1 MKKIFF
7 LSLLILSFSIIIT
20 SDLYSQSDTTVKV
33 LIVTAHPD
41 DDALF
46 SGAVY
51 QITHALKGKVDL
63 CLVTDG
69 EGGYKYS
76 TLAEEIYGLELTDEE
91 VGRKYLPDI
100 RKKELKEGCAIVGIK
115 DFFFLD
121 QKDHRYTTNVHE
133 IMDSTVWDI
142 PFVKSRMKEIIEA
155 GKYNYI
161 FCLIPVPTTHAHH
174 ASASILALTVV
185 NEMPLDTRPV
195 VLGGTITSIGDTAK
209 FTFTG
214 LPDYPVTKIS
224 PDPLTFT
231 FDRTMPF
238 SYMDRLNYKIIANWV
253 IAEHKSQGTM
263 QLLMNR
269 GDYEQYIWFDLNDK
283 NKIEQTKKLFEK
295 LNKVYF
301 KKKTYDPTTN

>member
-1 MKKIFF
+1 MKKIFS
-7 LSLLILSFSIIIT
+7 LIILLLLISIKLQAQT
-20 SDLYSQSDTTVKV
+20 DTTVKV

-46 SGAVY
+46 SASVY
-51 QITHALKGKVDL
+51 KITHNLGGKVDL
-63 CLVTDG
+63 CLITNG

-76 TLAEEIYGLELTDEE
+76 TLGEDIYGLELTEE
-91 VGRKYLPDI
+91 AIGREYLPDI
-100 RKKELKEGCAIVGIK
+100 RKKELKSGCAIVGIK
-115 DFFFLD
+115 DFYFLD

-142 PFVKSRMKEIIEA
+142 PFVKKRLKEIIEA

-174 ASASILALTVV
+174 ASSAILALQVV

-195 VLGGTITSIGDTAK
+195 VLGGTMSSKGDTAK

-214 LPDYPVTKIS
+214 LPQYPVTKIS

-231 FDRTMPF
+231 FDRTAPF
-238 SYMDRLNYKIIANWV
+238 GFNDKLNYKIISNWV

-263 QLLMNR
+263 QLLMNM

-283 NKIEQTKKLFEK
+283 NKIEQTKKLFDK
-295 LNKVYF
+295 LAVNYF
-301 KKKTYDPTTN
+301 KKKDYDLTK

>member
-1 MKKIFF
+1 MKKF
-7 LSLLILSFSIIIT
+7 FSIFIFLFLI
-20 SDLYSQSDTTVKV
+20 SFQLQAQSDTTVKV

-46 SGAVY
+46 SATVY
-51 QITHALKGKVDL
+51 KITHNLGGKVDL
-63 CLVTDG
+63 CLITNG

-76 TLAEEIYGLELTDEE
+76 TLAEPIYGLELTEE
-91 VGRKYLPDI
+91 AIGREYLPEI
-100 RKKELKEGCAIVGIK
+100 RKKELKAGCTIVGIK

-142 PFVKSRMKEIIEA
+142 PFVKRKLKEIIEA

-161 FCLIPVPTTHAHH
+161 FCLIPVSTTHAHH
-174 ASASILALTVV
+174 ASTSILTLQVV

-195 VLGGTITSIGDTAK
+195 VLGGTMSNKGDTTK

-214 LPDYPVTKIS
+214 LDEYPVTKIS

-231 FDRTMPF
+231 FDRTSPF
-238 SYMDRLNYKIIANWV
+238 SFQDKLNYKIIANWV

-263 QLLMNR
+263 QLLMNY
-269 GDYEQYIWFDLNDK
+269 GDYEKYIWFDLNDP
-283 NKIEQTKKLFEK
+283 NKKVQTQKLFDK
-295 LNKVYF
+295 LAINYF
-301 KKKTYDPTTN
+301 KKKDYDLNK

>member
-1 MKKIFF
+1 MKNF
-7 LSLLILSFSIIIT
+7 FSIFLFLFLISLQLQAQT
-20 SDLYSQSDTTVKV
+20 DTTVKV

-46 SGAVY
+46 SATVY
-51 QITHALKGKVDL
+51 KITHNLGGKVDL
-63 CLVTDG
+63 CLITNG

-76 TLAEEIYGLELTDEE
+76 TLGEPIYGLELTDE
-91 VGRKYLPDI
+91 VIGREYLPDI
-100 RKKELKEGCAIVGIK
+100 RKKELKAGCAIVGIK

-142 PFVKSRMKEIIEA
+142 PLVKRRLKDIIEA

-161 FCLIPVPTTHAHH
+161 FCLLPVPTTHVHH
-174 ASASILALTVV
+174 ASSAILTLQVV
-185 NEMPLDTRPV
+185 NEMPLATRPV
-195 VLGGTITSIGDTAK
+195 VLGGTMSIKGDTTK

-214 LPDYPVTKIS
+214 LVEYPVTKIS

-231 FDRTMPF
+231 FDRTLPF
-238 SYMDRLNYKIIANWV
+238 SFQDKLNYKIIANWV

-263 QLLMNR
+263 QLLMNY
-269 GDYEQYIWFDLNDK
+269 GDYEKYIWFDMNDA
-283 NKIEQTKKLFEK
+283 NKKEQTQGLFDR
-295 LNKVYF
+295 LAINYF
-301 KKKTYDPTTN
+301 KKKDYDLTK

>member
-1 MKKIFF
+1 MKKF
-7 LSLLILSFSIIIT
+7 FSIVSFTIF
-20 SDLYSQSDTTVKV
+20 LYLISFQVQAQSDNAIKV

-46 SGAVY
+46 SATVY
-51 QITHALKGKVDL
+51 KITQNLGGKVDL
-63 CLVTDG
+63 CLITNG

-76 TLAEEIYGLELTDEE
+76 TLAEPIYRLELTEE
-91 VGRKYLPDI
+91 AIGREHLPEI
-100 RKKELKEGCAIVGIK
+100 RKKELKAGCAIVGIK

-121 QKDHRYTTNVHE
+121 QKDHRYTTNIHE

-142 PFVKSRMKEIIEA
+142 PFVKRRLKEIIEE

-174 ASASILALTVV
+174 ASTSILTLQVV

-195 VLGGTITSIGDTAK
+195 VLGGTMSTKGDTTK

-214 LPDYPVTKIS
+214 LEEYPVTKIS
-224 PDPLTFT
+224 PDPLIFT
-231 FDRTMPF
+231 FDRTAPF
-238 SYMDRLNYKIIANWV
+238 SFQDKMNYKIIANWV

-263 QLLMNR
+263 QLLMNY
-269 GDYEQYIWFDLNDK
+269 GDYEKYIWFDINDV
-283 NKIEQTKKLFEK
+283 NKIEQTKNLFDKLAI
-295 LNKVYF
+295 NYF
-301 KKKTYDPTTN
+301 KKKDYDLTK

>member
-1 MKKIFF
+1 MKKFF
-7 LSLLILSFSIIIT
+7 PLIILLLLISIK
-20 SDLYSQSDTTVKV
+20 LNAQSDTTVKV
-33 LIVTAHPD
+33 LIITAHPD

-46 SGAVY
+46 SGTVY

-63 CLVTDG
+63 CLITDG

-76 TLAEEIYGLELTDEE
+76 TLAESIYGLELTDED

-100 RKKELKEGCAIVGIK
+100 RKKELKSGCAIVGIK

-142 PFVKSRMKEIIEA
+142 PFIKTRLKEIIEA

-161 FCLIPVPTTHAHH
+161 FCLLPVPTTHAHH
-174 ASASILALTVV
+174 ASSAILTLQVV

-195 VLGGTITSIGDTAK
+195 VLGGTMSSKGDTAK

-214 LPDYPVTKIS
+214 LPAYPVTSIS

-238 SYMDRLNYKIIANWV
+238 SFNDKLNYKIIANWV

-263 QLLMNR
+263 QLLMNM
-269 GDYEQYIWFDLNDK
+269 GDYEHYIWYDLNDK
-283 NKIEQTKKLFEK
+283 NKIEQTKQLFEK

-301 KKKTYDPTTN
+301 KKKVYNPTTN

>member
-1 MKKIFF
+1 MKKF
-7 LSLLILSFSIIIT
+7 FSIFIFLFLI
-20 SDLYSQSDTTVKV
+20 SFQLQAQSDTTVKV

-46 SGAVY
+46 SATVY
-51 QITHALKGKVDL
+51 KITHNLGGKVDL
-63 CLVTDG
+63 CLITNG

-76 TLAEEIYGLELTDEE
+76 TLAEPRYGLELTEE
-91 VGRKYLPDI
+91 AIGREYLPEI
-100 RKKELKEGCAIVGIK
+100 RKKELKAGCAIVGIK

-142 PFVKSRMKEIIEA
+142 PFVKRRLKEIIEA

-174 ASASILALTVV
+174 ASTSILTLQVV
-185 NEMPLDTRPV
+185 NEMPLDSRPV
-195 VLGGTITSIGDTAK
+195 VLGGTMGNKGDTTK

-214 LPDYPVTKIS
+214 LEEYPVTKIS

-231 FDRTMPF
+231 FDRTAPF
-238 SYMDRLNYKIIANWV
+238 SFQDRMNYKIIANWV

-263 QLLMNR
+263 QLLMNY
-269 GDYEQYIWFDLNDK
+269 GDYEKYIWFDLNDP
-283 NKIEQTKKLFEK
+283 NKKEQTQKLFDK
-295 LNKVYF
+295 LAINYF
-301 KKKTYDPTTN
+301 KKKDYDLNK

>member
-1 MKKIFF
+1 MKKFFSLFIFLF
-7 LSLLILSFSIIIT
+7 LINIQLQA
-20 SDLYSQSDTTVKV
+20 QSDTTVKV

-41 DDALF
+41 DDAVF
-46 SGAVY
+46 SATVY
-51 QITHALKGKVDL
+51 KITHNLGGKVDL
-63 CLVTDG
+63 CLITNG

-76 TLAEEIYGLELTDEE
+76 TLGEPIYGLELTDEA
-91 VGRKYLPDI
+91 VGREYLPDI
-100 RKKELKEGCAIVGIK
+100 RKKELKAGCAIVGIK

-142 PFVKSRMKEIIEA
+142 PLVKRRLKEIIEA

-161 FCLIPVPTTHAHH
+161 FCLLPVPTTHAHH
-174 ASASILALTVV
+174 ASSAILTLQVV

-195 VLGGTITSIGDTAK
+195 VLGGTMSIKDDTTK

-214 LPDYPVTKIS
+214 LDEYPVTKIS

-231 FDRTMPF
+231 FDRTSPF
-238 SYMDRLNYKIIANWV
+238 SFQDKLNYKIIANWV

-263 QLLMNR
+263 QLLMNY
-269 GDYEQYIWFDLNDK
+269 GDYEKYIWYDLNDP
-283 NKIEQTKKLFEK
+283 NKKEQTQKLFDK
-295 LNKVYF
+295 LAINYF
-301 KKKTYDPTTN
+301 KKKDYDLTK

>member
-1 MKKIFF
+1 MKKITYLFSLIALLF
-7 LSLLILSFSIIIT
+7 LFSQN
-20 SDLYSQSDTTVKV
+20 LNARQDTTVKV

-46 SGAVY
+46 SATVY
-51 QITHALKGKVDL
+51 KITHNLGGKVDL
-63 CLVTDG
+63 CLITNG

-76 TLAEEIYGLELTDEE
+76 TLGEPIYGLELTDEAI
-91 VGRKYLPDI
+91 GREYLPEI
-100 RKKELKEGCAIVGIK
+100 RKKELKAGCAIVGIK

-142 PFVKSRMKEIIEA
+142 PFVKRRLKEIIEA

-161 FCLIPVPTTHAHH
+161 FCLLPVPTTHAHH
-174 ASASILALTVV
+174 ASSSILTLQIV

-195 VLGGTITSIGDTAK
+195 ILGGTMSIKGDTSK

-214 LPDYPVTKIS
+214 LEEYPVTKIS
-224 PDPLTFT
+224 PDPVTFT
-231 FDRTMPF
+231 FDRTSPF
-238 SYMDRLNYKIIANWV
+238 SFQDKLNYKIIANWV

-263 QLLMNR
+263 QLLMNY
-269 GDYEQYIWFDLNDK
+269 GDYEKYIWYDMNDP
-283 NKIEQTKKLFEK
+283 NKIEQTKQLFDKLAI
-295 LNKVYF
+295 NYF
-301 KKKTYDPTTN
+301 KKKDYDLTK

>member
-1 MKKIFF
+1 MKK
-7 LSLLILSFSIIIT
+7 LFSIFIILFLI
-20 SDLYSQSDTTVKV
+20 SFQLKAQSDTTVKV

-46 SGAVY
+46 SATVY
-51 QITHALKGKVDL
+51 KITHNLGGKVDL
-63 CLVTDG
+63 CLITNG

-76 TLAEEIYGLELTDEE
+76 TLGEPIYGLELTDEAI
-91 VGRKYLPDI
+91 GREYLPDI
-100 RKKELKEGCAIVGIK
+100 RKKELKAGCAIVGIK

-142 PFVKSRMKEIIEA
+142 PFVKRRLKEIIEA

-174 ASASILALTVV
+174 ASTSILTLQVV

-195 VLGGTITSIGDTAK
+195 VLGGTMSIKGDTTK

-214 LPDYPVTKIS
+214 LDEYPVTKIS

-231 FDRTMPF
+231 FDRTAPF
-238 SYMDRLNYKIIANWV
+238 SFQDRMNYKIIANWV

-263 QLLMNR
+263 QLLMNY
-269 GDYEQYIWFDLNDK
+269 GDYEKYIWFDINDP
-283 NKIEQTKKLFEK
+283 NKKEQTQRLFDR
-295 LNKVYF
+295 LAINYF
-301 KKKTYDPTTN
+301 KKKDYDLSK

>member
-1 MKKIFF
+1 MKKFF
-7 LSLLILSFSIIIT
+7 SVFLFIILISFQVQA
-20 SDLYSQSDTTVKV
+20 QSDTALKV

-46 SGAVY
+46 SASVY
-51 QITHALKGKVDL
+51 KITHNLGGKVDL
-63 CLVTDG
+63 CLITNG

-76 TLAEEIYGLELTDEE
+76 TLGEPIYGLELTDEAI
-91 VGRKYLPDI
+91 GREYLPEI
-100 RKKELKEGCAIVGIK
+100 RKKELKAGCAIVGIK

-142 PFVKSRMKEIIEA
+142 PFVKRRLKEIIEA

-174 ASASILALTVV
+174 ASTSILTLQVV
-185 NEMPLDTRPV
+185 NEMPLDSRPV
-195 VLGGTITSIGDTAK
+195 VLGGTMSIKGDTTK

-214 LPDYPVTKIS
+214 LAEYPVTKIS

-231 FDRTMPF
+231 FDRTAPF
-238 SYMDRLNYKIIANWV
+238 SFQDRMNYKIIANWV

-263 QLLMNR
+263 QLLMNY
-269 GDYEQYIWFDLNDK
+269 GDYEKYIWFDLNDP
-283 NKIEQTKKLFEK
+283 NKKEQTQKLFDK
-295 LNKVYF
+295 LAINYF
-301 KKKTYDPTTN
+301 KKKDYDLNK

>member
-1 MKKIFF
+1 MKKIISAFTF
-7 LSLLILSFSIIIT
+7 LLLLTSLQNI
-20 SDLYSQSDTTVKV
+20 YSQTDTTVKV

-63 CLVTDG
+63 CLVTNG

-76 TLAEEIYGLELTDEE
+76 TLAESIYGLELTEE
-91 VGRKYLPDI
+91 EIGRANLPDI
-100 RKKELKEGCAIVGIK
+100 RKKELKAGCAIVGIK

-121 QKDHRYTTNVHE
+121 QKDHRYTTDVHE

-142 PFVKSRMKEIIEA
+142 PLIKSRMKEIIEA
-155 GKYNYI
+155 GNYNYI

-185 NEMPLDTRPV
+185 NEMPLETRPV
-195 VLGGTITSIGDTAK
+195 VLGGTMSNKGDTNV
-209 FTFTG
+209 FSFTG
-214 LPDYPVTKIS
+214 LEKYPVTKIS
-224 PDPLTFT
+224 KDPVTFT
-231 FDRTMPF
+231 FDRTTPF
-238 SYMDRLNYKIIANWV
+238 SFMDRMNYKIIANWV

-263 QLLMNR
+263 QLLMNY
-269 GDYEQYIWFDLNDK
+269 GDYEKYVWFDMNDP
-283 NKIEQTKKLFEK
+283 NKIEPTRQLFEK

-301 KKKTYDPTTN
+301 KKKEYDLTK